1 MKLSSTLLL
10 RISKSMKL
18 KTEESETGSIDDMQ
32 EQPSIAIHGA
42 QSAGKVGRWS
52 MVAQKLLVICLLYD
66 AGIFMVVALVGQ
78 YDMGM
83 LLPFSVLGRQL
94 VACVS
99 SALFHIPECIL
110 P

>member
-1 MKLSSTLLL
+1 
-10 RISKSMKL
+10 
-18 KTEESETGSIDDMQ
+18 
-32 EQPSIAIHGA
+32 
-42 QSAGKVGRWS
+42 
-52 MVAQKLLVICLLYD
+52 MVAQKLLVICLLYAE

-99 SALFHIPECIL
+99 SAL
-110 P
+110 